1 MKRDRR
7 MVVNKTR
14 AITATVVGVATTVLI
29 QGTAG
34 AIDISP
40 NTSLPGTSLLQTAVG
55 GLMTIVEYTLL
66 AALLIAPLCWAWG
79 SHTGNFNLSSRGR
92 SAVVYILAAVVIV
105 GSANAL
111 VNWALAANLG
121 IA

>member
-1 MKRDRR
+1 MKRERR
-7 MVVNKTR
+7 MVVNKAR
-14 AITATVVGVATTVLI
+14 AIAATVVGVATTVLI
-29 QGTAG
+29 QGTAD

-92 SAVVYILAAVVIV
+92 SAVIYILAAVVIV

-111 VNWALAANLG
+111 INWALAANLG

>member
-14 AITATVVGVATTVLI
+14 AMTATVVGVATTVLI

-92 SAVVYILAAVVIV
+92 SAVIYILAAVVIV

-111 VNWALAANLG
+111 INWALAANLG